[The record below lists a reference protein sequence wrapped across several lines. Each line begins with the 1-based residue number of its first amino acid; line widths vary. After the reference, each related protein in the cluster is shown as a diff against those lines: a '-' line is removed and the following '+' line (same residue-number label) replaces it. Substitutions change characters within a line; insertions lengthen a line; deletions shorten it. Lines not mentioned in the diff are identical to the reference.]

1 MVLDTTICRVIKRVD
16 GRRLCLAFKAVD
28 DNRATLTITDEA
40 IAAVFEASMSLHDMV
55 SLMAYQLPLEA
66 YQEHFG
72 KQEHIDAHV
81 KTIVQDMVRTE
92 VGEGEVG
99 VPVLEAST
107 TLANLGSK
115 AKAALDNLPYAPL
128 LDNHSNVITN
138 REGSVVG
145 GGSILAATIDSAE
158 INSLAALPLPVS
170 VLSETS
176 MKDFVTSQSKMKM
189 LLDRLSVV
197 LKRVEGDSLHAGYA
211 CYIEKSLLVPTAIR
225 IHLTPQLKPNDNLPF
240 DSSLKHFPT
249 LHKFERRPAS
259 EKPVPP
265 PPVNEVAMV
274 VVPPSSSQSQKQ
286 SQKQPLLSRQPS
298 QSALDKHDGG
308 ATVAT
313 ATTTVTRITDTSPLL
328 SPTLSPREKFVR
340 PPRLR
345 RAHQRVCGLLLSLLY
360 SYFTLLSLLLTLLPT
375 HQSPPH
381 PLPLL
386 LPVP

>member
-158 INSLAALPLPVS
+158 IGAIRDQYEGLCHESEQDEDVAGSVVRGVEAGGRGQFACWLCLLHREVS
-170 VLSETS
+170 VGAYRYSYSPHAAAET
-176 MKDFVTSQSKMKM
+176 Q
-189 LLDRLSVV
+189 
-197 LKRVEGDSLHAGYA
+197 
-211 CYIEKSLLVPTAIR
+211 
-225 IHLTPQLKPNDNLPF
+225 
-240 DSSLKHFPT
+240 
-249 LHKFERRPAS
+249 
-259 EKPVPP
+259 
-265 PPVNEVAMV
+265 
-274 VVPPSSSQSQKQ
+274 
-286 SQKQPLLSRQPS
+286 RQPS
-298 QSALDKHDGG
+298 L
-308 ATVAT
+308 
-313 ATTTVTRITDTSPLL
+313 RLL
-328 SPTLSPREKFVR
+328 AQTLSYPTQIRTKTCQRETG
-340 PPRLR
+340 P
-345 RAHQRVCGLLLSLLY
+345 S
-360 SYFTLLSLLLTLLPT
+360 
-375 HQSPPH
+375 SPSK
-381 PLPLL
+381 
-386 LPVP
+386 